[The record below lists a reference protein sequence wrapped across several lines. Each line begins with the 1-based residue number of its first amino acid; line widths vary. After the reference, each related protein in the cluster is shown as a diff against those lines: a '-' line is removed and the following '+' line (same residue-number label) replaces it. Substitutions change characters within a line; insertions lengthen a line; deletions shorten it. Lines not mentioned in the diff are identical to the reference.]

1 MLALSKKAWVWP
13 SIGLLSTFL
22 RSFWWL
28 CSCFFQPEDKMERI
42 GGCKV
47 ICCHMFLVPSLWL
60 LLSTQCRAWIPMRQL
75 RAGAVAFVKGCLC
88 REARVWSQYP
98 PMDGMESYRGYGAIC
113 GYHVPARDPLS
124 TGVQD
129 DRVNTAQYLGVP
141 KTRWFTIH
149 RKFSLELLSFAQMS
163 RGSFVIMFMSHH
175 VGHIIISTTPH
186 QVVGKSDSSEA
197 CAFTGEKHSR
207 ARNLCFFRVKRLLGS
222 PQ

>member
-1 MLALSKKAWVWP
+1 
-13 SIGLLSTFL
+13 
-22 RSFWWL
+22 
-28 CSCFFQPEDKMERI
+28 
-42 GGCKV
+42 
-47 ICCHMFLVPSLWL
+47 
-60 LLSTQCRAWIPMRQL
+60 
-75 RAGAVAFVKGCLC
+75 
-88 REARVWSQYP
+88 
-98 PMDGMESYRGYGAIC
+98 MDGMESYRGYGAIC

-197 CAFTGEKHSR
+197 CAFTGEKNTL
-207 ARNLCFFRVKRLLGS
+207 AREKLVFFSGKAAAWVAAVGSLFPGLLASVWESCRQKVHRIVAGARFAVQKCEKTDEAGAVS
-222 PQ
+222 EDEVSKKCM